1 MQSSLSLFMSRSIA
15 AQQSLFLG
23 QEYYLAVLN
32 PQMASPHFPF
42 SHIPGEI
49 PLSLSMGS
57 KGHPPSMGTTDVRWC
72 LKDLHPDTVDPQVAS
87 CIRFDHRQA
96 NHIAQSPF
104 STFSHFTSKE
114 KDLLN

>member
-1 MQSSLSLFMSRSIA
+1 MQSSLSLFMSRSNA

-42 SHIPGEI
+42 LHIPGEI
-49 PLSLSMGS
+49 PVSLSMWITA
-57 KGHPPSMGTTDVRWC
+57 HPPGMGSTDVRWC
-72 LKDLHPDTVDPQVAS
+72 LKDLLPDTVDPQVAS

-96 NHIAQSPF
+96 THVLQ
-104 STFSHFTSKE
+104 H
-114 KDLLN
+114 